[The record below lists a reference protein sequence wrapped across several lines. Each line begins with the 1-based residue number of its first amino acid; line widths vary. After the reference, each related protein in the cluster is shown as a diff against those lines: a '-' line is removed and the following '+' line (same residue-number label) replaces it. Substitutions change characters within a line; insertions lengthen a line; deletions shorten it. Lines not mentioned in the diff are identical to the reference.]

1 MPMITHTR
9 SLCSFFL
16 LWLHHLRCL
25 KNCNRE
31 AYAASMSLPAA
42 RSFDPNASTGFS
54 IMCCSCFPNQC
65 RQSVSTTTPFQH
77 THTHTLTH
85 SHTLT
90 LTHSHTH
97 TCTLA
102 HSHTHTCTLA
112 HSRTQ
117 KHAHTRTHKGGARM
131 EGRREL
137 QEQKVL
143 GSVEMLTAD
152 CNVTMAAKMQQ
163 RFPTEDICMMCLHVV
178 VLFVLCCCVVQRQE
192 AKTG

>member
-77 THTHTLTH
+77 THTHTH
-85 SHTLT
+85 T

-97 TCTLA
+97 TDTQTHR
-102 HSHTHTCTLA
+102 HSHTHTLT
-112 HSRTQ
+112 H
-117 KHAHTRTHKGGARM
+117 KTRTHARSH
-131 EGRREL
+131 RRCSSVAWVDRMSL
-137 QEQKVL
+137 Q
-143 GSVEMLTAD
+143 GTA
-152 CNVTMAAKMQQ
+152 K
-163 RFPTEDICMMCLHVV
+163 
-178 VLFVLCCCVVQRQE
+178 
-192 AKTG
+192 